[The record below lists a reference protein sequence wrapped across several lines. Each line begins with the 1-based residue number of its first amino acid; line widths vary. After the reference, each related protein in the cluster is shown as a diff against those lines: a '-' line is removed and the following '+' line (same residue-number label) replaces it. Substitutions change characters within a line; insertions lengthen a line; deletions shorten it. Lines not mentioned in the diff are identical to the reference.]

1 MSKKIALQGFDRLSI
16 FPVIKN
22 DADSYEVGAKIS
34 IYGAQEMTR
43 DNDVS
48 EQKYYADD
56 GVYLYLKQFNGIQT
70 KLTLLEMPFETMET
84 LGFGNFDAQSG
95 VFSADP
101 QGKNKEFAL
110 SFRCLNAAGE
120 YRMYKFFSFTVTE
133 IRESAA
139 KTKGKD
145 PTLGSYEIVGMFGKR
160 RVDDKTYVM
169 KDGEAEESAFL
180 DLFEKVGA

>member
-16 FPVIKN
+16 FPVVKN
-22 DADSYEVGAKIS
+22 DVDGYSVGERIS

-56 GVYLYLKQFNGIQT
+56 GIYLYLKQFNGIQT
-70 KLTLLEMPFETMET
+70 KLTVLEMPFETMEA
-84 LGFGNFDAQSG
+84 LGFGTLDAQSG

-101 QGKNKEFAL
+101 QGKNKEFGL
-110 SFRCLNAAGE
+110 TFRCLNASGE
-120 YRMYKFFSFTVTE
+120 YRMYKFFNFTVTE
-133 IRESAA
+133 IKESAT

-145 PTLGSYEIVGMFGKR
+145 PTLGSYEIIGMFGKR
-160 RVDDKTYVM
+160 RVDGKTYVM
-169 KDGEAEESAFL
+169 KDGEAEDTSFL
-180 DLFEKVGA
+180 DGFEEA